1 MSTRTSSNRIQYRL
15 RDDGFLF
22 SDAYLTGG
30 NRGTAE
36 NYLWPV
42 PVFQRLREDTAASIG
57 YGDNTIKPGDVLE
70 YCGGDYEEFLL
81 VVAILP
87 VPAQHS
93 TGLEIESSDRI
104 LCYSSNSESYRLFF
118 GSAFIDLPGDR
129 LEHATGEY
137 IHHDGAAPTVATST
151 NIPADVTHPPCP
163 ELLSGDGTP
172 SAYAKE
178 SYPHVHPPD
187 RSIHPEPAEPGETK
201 PISEFTNEIHHG
213 DACEVLKTIPTDSV
227 HAWISSPPYYSIR
240 DYDVDGQIGQEKS
253 VEKYIESLLTV
264 INQLMRV
271 TREDG
276 LGALIVDDAYQGGA
290 VEGIPHKLHE
300 EITNQGCE
308 IVHHA
313 PWTKPNGK
321 PDAATNRYSHR
332 HEHILII
339 AHDGGDHYFHKQAS
353 TDPTD
358 VFEYAVGTTDTDHD
372 AVYPIELPK
381 ELIRTAVPEKVCP
394 ECNAPYKEQYEVTD
408 IRNLPS
414 DRPQAQRAL
423 ELASRHDLS
432 DDHLRALRSV
442 GLGHTGQAK
451 RTQSGTGNNTESVEQ
466 LATEAEEALGSY
478 AREFTNPNKELTGH
492 APSCSCETDA
502 DAKPGIVV
510 DPFFGSGTTGKAAKE
525 LRRRW
530 IGIELNEDY
539 IATAQSRIG
548 VDVTDPNR
556 LIDDNQNT
564 LTSFITATDQ

>member
-1 MSTRTSSNRIQYRL
+1 MSTRSPSRDVQYTL

-22 SDAYLTGG
+22 SEAYLTGG
-30 NRGTAE
+30 NRETAE

-42 PVFQRLREDTAASIG
+42 PVFQRLREDTAATIG
-57 YGDNTIKPGDVLE
+57 HSGDVIRPGDILE
-70 YCGGDYEEFLL
+70 YCGGDYEEYLL

-87 VPAQHS
+87 TPAKFRP
-93 TGLEIESSDRI
+93 GLEIANSDRI
-104 LCYSSNSESYRLFF
+104 LCYSSNSESYRLFL
-118 GSAFIDLPGDR
+118 GGAFINLSGNR
-129 LEHATGEY
+129 LDHETGEY
-137 IHHDGAAPTVATST
+137 VLHEDAAPLIEPST

-163 ELLSGDGTP
+163 EILPDDGNP

-178 SYPHVHPPD
+178 NYPHTHPPE
-187 RSIHPEPAEPGETK
+187 RAIRLTTATAGETK
-201 PISEFTNEIHHG
+201 PIGEFTNEIHHG
-213 DACEVLKTIPTDSV
+213 DACEVLATIPTSSV
-227 HAWISSPPYYSIR
+227 HAWITSPPYYSLR
-240 DYDVDGQIGQEKS
+240 DYDVDGQIGREGS
-253 VEKYIESLLTV
+253 VTEYLESIMAV
-264 INQLMRV
+264 VNQLMRV
-271 TREDG
+271 TRNDG
-276 LGALIVDDAYQGGA
+276 LGALVVDDAYQGGS
-290 VEGIPHKLHE
+290 VKGIPHRLHQ
-300 EITNQGCE
+300 EITKQGFE

-353 TDPTD
+353 ADPTD
-358 VFEYAVGTTDTDHD
+358 VFDFAVGTSDADHD
-372 AVYPIELPK
+372 AIYPIGLPK
-381 ELIRTAVPEKVCP
+381 ELIRTTVPEKVCP
-394 ECNAPYKEQYEVTD
+394 KCGAPYEEQYEVTD

-423 ELASRHDLS
+423 ELASRHDLT

-451 RTQSGTGNNTESVEQ
+451 RTQSGTGNNTDSVEQ
-466 LATEAEEALGSY
+466 LATEAEDALGSY

-492 APSCSCETDA
+492 IPSCSCETDTE
-502 DAKPGIVV
+502 AKAGIVV
-510 DPFFGSGTTGKAAKE
+510 DPFFGSGTTGRAAKS

-548 VDVTDPNR
+548 VDVSEPDRLTDE
-556 LIDDNQNT
+556 NQNT
-564 LTSFITATDQ
+564 LTNFV